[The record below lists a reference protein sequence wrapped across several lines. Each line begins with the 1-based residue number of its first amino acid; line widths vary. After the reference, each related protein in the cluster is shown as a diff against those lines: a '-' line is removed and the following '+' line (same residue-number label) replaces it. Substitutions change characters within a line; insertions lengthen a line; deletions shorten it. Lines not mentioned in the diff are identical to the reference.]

1 MTRVTCQTGAMALK
15 DQLQSDL
22 HAAMKSRDELTAATL
37 RMALAAVT
45 NAEVAGKQAK
55 ELSDDEV
62 LMVLDKEAKKR
73 RESATAYRDGNRPEL
88 AEREEAELGVLTGYL
103 PQPLTEDEVSAIIDS
118 AIAEVA
124 ETGKTGMA
132 AMGPVMQKVTAAT
145 RGRADGKTVSG
156 IVRERLQG

>member
-1 MTRVTCQTGAMALK
+1 MALK
-15 DQLQSDL
+15 ETLQSDL
-22 HAAMKSRDELTAATL
+22 QAAIKSRDELTAATL

-55 ELSDDEV
+55 ELTDDEV

-73 RESATAYRDGNRPEL
+73 RESAEAYRNANRPEL
-88 AEREEAELGVLTGYL
+88 ADREEAELGVLGRYL
-103 PQPLTEDEVSAIIDS
+103 PQPLSEEEVSAIIDA

-124 ETGKTGMA
+124 AAGKTGMA

-156 IVRERLQG
+156 IVRSRLS

>member
-1 MTRVTCQTGAMALK
+1 MSLK
-15 DQLQSDL
+15 ETLQSDL
-22 HAAMKSRDELTAATL
+22 TTAIKAKDELTVATL
-37 RMALAAVT
+37 RMALASVT

-62 LMVLDKEAKKR
+62 LQVLDKEAKKR
-73 RESATAYRDGNRPEL
+73 RESATAYTQANRPEL
-88 AEREEAELGVLTGYL
+88 AARELDELGVLTKYL
-103 PQPLTEDEVSAIIDS
+103 PQPLSEDEVSAIIDA
-118 AIAEVA
+118 AISEVA

-156 IVRERLQG
+156 IVRSRLQG

>member
-1 MTRVTCQTGAMALK
+1 MALK
-15 DQLQSDL
+15 ERLQSDL
-22 HAAMKSRDELTAATL
+22 HTAIKSRDELTAATL

-62 LMVLDKEAKKR
+62 VLVLDKEAKKR
-73 RESATAYRDGNRPEL
+73 RESATAYRDANRPEL

-103 PQPLTEDEVSAIIDS
+103 PQPLTEDQVSAIIDG

-124 ETGKTGMA
+124 QAGTTGMA

-156 IVRERLQG
+156 IVRQRLQA

>member
-1 MTRVTCQTGAMALK
+1 MALK
-15 DQLQSDL
+15 EQLQSDL
-22 HAAMKSRDELTAATL
+22 HVAIKSRDELTAATL

-55 ELSDDEV
+55 QLSDDEV

-73 RESATAYRDGNRPEL
+73 RESATAYRDADRPEL
-88 AEREEAELGVLTGYL
+88 ADREEAELGVLSGYL
-103 PQPLTEDEVSAIIDS
+103 PQPLTEQEVSDIIDD
-118 AIAEVA
+118 AIADVA
-124 ETGKTGMA
+124 STGKTGMA

-156 IVRERLQG
+156 IVRQRLQG

>member
-1 MTRVTCQTGAMALK
+1 MALK
-15 DQLQSDL
+15 ATLQSDL
-22 HAAMKSRDELTAATL
+22 TTAIKAKDELTVATL

-62 LMVLDKEAKKR
+62 LQVLDKEAKKR
-73 RESATAYRDGNRPEL
+73 RESATAYTDANRPEL
-88 AEREEAELGVLTGYL
+88 AARELDELGVLTHYL
-103 PQPLTEDEVSAIIDS
+103 PSPLSEDEVSAIIDA

-156 IVRERLQG
+156 IVRTRLQQS